1 MATRAKPRP
10 IGDTYFKLVRE
21 FPLVPIRDD
30 EHLEQAI
37 AVINRLLTQERDDDE
52 EAYLNV
58 LTDLVEAYEDEH
70 VPIGDASEADVLREL
85 MRANGLS
92 QSALAKRVGIQQSTI
107 SAVLSGKRSL
117 TRDHITKLAD
127 YFQVEPTAFLPAKA
141 SRAG

>member
-92 QSALAKRVGIQQSTI
+92 QAALAKQVGIQQ